1 MKFLQIRDAFINCDG
16 KYVYIF
22 ENMEKLTV
30 KGKQATPI
38 EIQQLWDILKKKPL
52 NYFDQRIGKNGNS
65 CIFRMKQ
72 NEVDDDIGG
81 GDNDGYDS
89 Y

>member
-22 ENMEKLTV
+22 ENLEKLTV

-38 EIQQLWDILKKKPL
+38 EIQQLWDILKKKPRS
-52 NYFDQRIGKNGNS
+52 YFDQRIGKNGNA
-65 CIFRMKQ
+65 CIFRMKE
-72 NEVDDDIGG
+72 NED
-81 GDNDGYDS
+81 GDGEGDKDNEGNDNY
-89 Y
+89 

>member
-1 MKFLQIRDAFINCDG
+1 MKFLQIRDAFVNCDG

-22 ENMEKLTV
+22 ENLEKLTV

-38 EIQQLWDILKKKPL
+38 EIQQLWDILKKKPRS
-52 NYFDQRIGKNGNS
+52 YFDSRIGKNGNA

-72 NEVDDDIGG
+72 NEVDEGE
-81 GDNDGYDS
+81 
-89 Y
+89 

>member
-22 ENMEKLTV
+22 ENLEKLTV

-38 EIQQLWDILKKKPL
+38 EIQQLWDILKKKPH

-65 CIFRMKQ
+65 CIFRMKE
-72 NEVDDDIGG
+72 NEVDDDGG